1 MIRKK
6 TAPQSFAPV
15 LNSSSTQLHSNSYHR
30 DKGFLHALELN
41 ESPFPK
47 VGSPGKG
54 EEEGGG
60 GSFVSLRSTPYVT
73 HLISHCSNDGFPS
86 LLLFTSIE
94 R

>member
-54 EEEGGG
+54 EEGVHLCLSEALLM
-60 GSFVSLRSTPYVT
+60 SLT
-73 HLISHCSNDGFPS
+73 
-86 LLLFTSIE
+86 
-94 R
+94 